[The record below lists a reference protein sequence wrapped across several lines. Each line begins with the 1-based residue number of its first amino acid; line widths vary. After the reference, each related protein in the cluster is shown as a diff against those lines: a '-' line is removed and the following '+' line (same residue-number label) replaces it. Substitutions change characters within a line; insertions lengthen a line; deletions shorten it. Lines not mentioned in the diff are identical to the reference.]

1 MVFVPYWFIDDRH
14 TPRREPREFLLSAA
28 SGIDALSPNSGE
40 EK

>member
-14 TPRREPREFLLSAA
+14 TPRQRAVRIRASAE
-28 SGIDALSPNSGE
+28 SVIDVPPTK